1 MKKLPR
7 TQSCFVCGRAN
18 SSGLDL
24 EFETDGTIVRTRFVP
39 KPEHVGFKGIIHGG
53 IVATLLDEIMV
64 WACGVQTQRFAF
76 CAEMTVRY
84 LQHVQPE
91 IELVAEGELVSNRR
105 NRIFETR
112 AELRNREA
120 IVLATSTGKYL
131 PIKNADTKPFLE
143 EFETGPESMQELF
156 R

>member
-7 TQSCFVCGRAN
+7 TQSCFVCGTEN

-39 KPEHVGFKGIIHGG
+39 RPEHVGFKGIVHGG

-84 LQHVQPE
+84 LQHVHPG
-91 IELVAEGELVSNRR
+91 IELWAEAELTNNRR
-105 NRIFETR
+105 NRVFETQGFLR
-112 AELRNREA
+112 DAEKTVFA
-120 IVLATSTGKYL
+120 SATGKYI
-131 PIKNADTKPFLE
+131 PIKDDETKKLLE
-143 EFETGPESMQELF
+143 EFENEPASLNELF
-156 R
+156 E